1 LNLTTFE
8 EYLTELY
15 QGEIIGEVIFDQML
29 SFFPDEQYRYKIS
42 VLLQLE
48 TETKARLR
56 PILMQRG
63 LNIAELD
70 SSRETAFRLVQ
81 ALEGKSWEETMAV
94 LESVVKGAV
103 VRYKEIAAC
112 APEELQEVT
121 QLMVD
126 HELSLAY
133 FIQEELAGDPIDSL
147 STILPQLIFKPIM
160 NSSPI

>member
-1 LNLTTFE
+1 
-8 EYLTELY
+8 
-15 QGEIIGEVIFDQML
+15 
-29 SFFPDEQYRYKIS
+29 
-42 VLLQLE
+42 
-48 TETKARLR
+48 
-56 PILMQRG
+56 MQRD

-94 LESVVKGAV
+94 LESVVEGAV

-112 APEELQEVT
+112 VPEEFQEVT

-133 FIQEELAGDPIDSL
+133 FIQAELAGDPIDSL

>member
-1 LNLTTFE
+1 LNLTAFE

-63 LNIAELD
+63 LNIAESD

-81 ALEGKSWEETMAV
+81 ALEG
-94 LESVVKGAV
+94 AV

-112 APEELQEVT
+112 APEEFQEVT

-133 FIQEELAGDPIDSL
+133 FIQAELAGDPIDSL